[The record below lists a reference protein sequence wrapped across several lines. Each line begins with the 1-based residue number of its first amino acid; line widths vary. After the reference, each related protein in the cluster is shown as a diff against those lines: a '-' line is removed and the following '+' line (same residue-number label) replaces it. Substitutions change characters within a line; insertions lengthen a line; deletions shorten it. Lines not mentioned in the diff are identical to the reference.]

1 MKPARDVQAVS
12 AEEQRLQAFDLRE
25 IDAADQREHFA
36 LKYVARVE
44 AVRRVVRERVRPGG
58 VTLEVGSAQ
67 ANLSL
72 LLAEDGYRAIAL
84 DLLPEALGY
93 ARKKHEHGEFA
104 VVCGA
109 AEALPVKPRCCE
121 AVLVCELLEHCARPA
136 DVLRSI
142 AACLADDGILI
153 ITTHNGGRLRSP
165 DPTWSEVRSEE
176 VEWRQ
181 YGRGGEDHLFAFT
194 PAELVRVTREAGLR
208 VVRAEHHGSMLH
220 SDRLM
225 VLKRLLGPRVLR
237 ALARLL
243 CRLPVIGPLT
253 SLTLLVVATR
263 AESGEQGPGGRNSNA
278 HTPVS

>member
-1 MKPARDVQAVS
+1 MKAAGQVQVVS

-25 IDAADQREHFA
+25 IDSADRREHFA
-36 LKYVARVE
+36 LKYAARLE

-58 VTLEVGSAQ
+58 VTLEVGAAQ

-72 LLAEDGYRAIAL
+72 LLAEDRYRAVAV

-93 ARKKHEHGEFA
+93 ARKKHERGEFA

-109 AEALPVKPRCCE
+109 AEALPIKPRSCD

-142 AACLADDGILI
+142 AACLADDSILI
-153 ITTHNGGRLRSP
+153 ITTHNGGRIRSP

-176 VEWRQ
+176 VEGRQ

-194 PAELVRVTREAGLR
+194 MAELVRVTREAGLR
-208 VVRAEHHGSMLH
+208 VMRVERHGSMLH

-225 VLKRLLGPRVLR
+225 LLKRLLGPRALR

-243 CRLPVIGPLT
+243 CRLPLVGPLT

-263 AESGEQGPGGRNSNA
+263 AEGGEQGPGGRNSNA
-278 HTPVS
+278 HSHLP